1 MNKFL
6 RFLGYIGVH
15 LLVVIEVYLLA
26 LALSSPVVNLVI
38 GTMDAVHKI
47 PAILSGKYLLLWLIV
62 SFVIWIP
69 MFIYTE
75 VKGHLNPKNKKKE
88 K

>member
-26 LALSSPVVNLVI
+26 LMLSSPVMCI
-38 GTMDAVHKI
+38 AMGIMDAIHHVPK
-47 PAILSGKYLLLWLIV
+47 LLEGRYFITWLIV
-62 SFVIWIP
+62 ALILWIP

-75 VKGHLNPKNKKKE
+75 VKGHLNPINKKKG